1 MCHKAASTMTQAREA
16 TIRDQSW
23 REGHEHAQEATGKD
37 KNTDLAL
44 DDRAGCAAFSIS

>member
-1 MCHKAASTMTQAREA
+1 MTQAREA

-44 DDRAGCAAFSIS
+44 DNRAGPLAQLSPLYCTG